1 VWSHSQ
7 SAAEPKASKA
17 LEAEAMS
24 TAISLTLAIGLQD
37 IPEGMT
43 AAFVLRNL
51 GMSKRKAFFYGQL
64 TGAIELLGGTVASI
78 LLVAYCECLVDIVRI
93 IMILPPEV
101 TYPAHPALVV
111 VWFVIDACSP
121 SAELGLSFLR

>member
-1 VWSHSQ
+1 MSTFNRAFKHFLWSHSQ

-64 TGAIELLGGTVASI
+64 TGAIELLGGMVRR
-78 LLVAYCECLVDIVRI
+78 LLLC
-93 IMILPPEV
+93 MN
-101 TYPAHPALVV
+101 
-111 VWFVIDACSP
+111 VW
-121 SAELGLSFLR
+121 